1 MEGRKMT
8 MGVLDDLI
16 KIKTAKQEDDLLKL
30 LDEIPIYE
38 KLSVD
43 KNLADLKN
51 SDVTRKRCPL
61 LAGFKDGKLY
71 EILLADLAANVY
83 LQIENRIPDVLMS
96 AVNFSAKQERQKEV
110 LKHGITRIEYR
121 DITEYDH
128 DELSALVAG
137 VFTKREGT
145 ACTIAIVVK
154 MPDGYVMYHGC
165 YMGDKTE
172 KDGTVKNNPIIIRG
186 SKGIFT
192 MNNYSMLGNNAY
204 RFGTYSCMNGTYDV
218 MLGMEGELYLMNGEQ
233 PMVYELS
240 HALMNRIHMAKSDPR
255 LFAEAI
261 TIALESVVE

>member
-1 MEGRKMT
+1 MS
-8 MGVLDDLI
+8 VLDDLI

-30 LDEIPIYE
+30 LDEIPVYE

-43 KNLADLKN
+43 ETLADLKN

-71 EILLADLAANVY
+71 ETLLADLAANVY
-83 LQIENRIPDVLMS
+83 LQIENRIPDVLMN
-96 AVNFSAKQERQKEV
+96 AATFNAKQEKQKEV
-110 LKHGITRIEYR
+110 LKHGITHVEYR
-121 DITEYDH
+121 DIVEYDH
-128 DELSALVAG
+128 DEIGSLVAG

-165 YMGDKTE
+165 YISDTVE
-172 KDGTVKNNPIIIRG
+172 KDSTVKNNPIIIRG

-204 RFGTYSCMNGTYDV
+204 RFGTYSCANGTYDI
-218 MLGMEGELYLMNGEQ
+218 MLGMEGELYMMNGDQ
-233 PMVYELS
+233 PIVYELPR
-240 HALMNRIHMAKSDPR
+240 ALMNRIHMAKSDPQ

-261 TIALESVVE
+261 TNALESVAE